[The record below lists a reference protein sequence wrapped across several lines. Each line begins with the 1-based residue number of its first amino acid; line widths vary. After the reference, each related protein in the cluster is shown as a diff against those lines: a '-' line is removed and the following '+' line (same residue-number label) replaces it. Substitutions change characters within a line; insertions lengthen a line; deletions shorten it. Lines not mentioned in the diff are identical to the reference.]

1 MVLAPV
7 LATATVALGAAAAAL
22 VAAAVAVV
30 LAAAAA
36 VLVAVAATRQP
47 MQQRLLRHHP
57 ELLEEALPEES
68 RLLI

>member
-22 VAAAVAVV
+22 VAAAVAVA
-30 LAAAAA
+30 LGAAA